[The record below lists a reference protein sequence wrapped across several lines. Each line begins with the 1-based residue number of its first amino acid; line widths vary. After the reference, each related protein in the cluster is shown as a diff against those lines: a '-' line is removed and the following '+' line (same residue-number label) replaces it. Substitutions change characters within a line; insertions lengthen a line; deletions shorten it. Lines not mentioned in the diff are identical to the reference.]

1 MTGFEPGDTV
11 SFTHNGDEAH
21 WIVGEVEEIRKGHE
35 GDHVLVV
42 RQGGPWSGDRY
53 VVLSSYVE
61 QVGTESRDANVDL
74 TSRHVSPDRALNMGK
89 ATQDG
94 MTVFLN

>member
-11 SFTHNGDEAH
+11 SFTHNGEEAH

-35 GDHVLVV
+35 GDHLLVV

-53 VVLSSYVE
+53 VVLSSYAE
-61 QVGTESRDANVDL
+61 QVEVESPNINVDS
-74 TSRHVSPDRALNMGK
+74 TSRHVSPTAR
-89 ATQDG
+89 
-94 MTVFLN
+94 

>member
-1 MTGFEPGDTV
+1 MTGLKPGDTV
-11 SFTHNGDEAH
+11 GFTYNGEEAH

-61 QVGTESRDANVDL
+61 QIGRESREANVDL
-74 TSRHVSPDRALNMGK
+74 TSRHVSPDRTLNMGK

>member
-1 MTGFEPGDTV
+1 MTGLKPGDTV
-11 SFTHNGDEAH
+11 GFTYNGEEAH

-53 VVLSSYVE
+53 VVLSSYVK
-61 QVGTESRDANVDL
+61 QVGTENRDANVD
-74 TSRHVSPDRALNMGK
+74 SSA
-89 ATQDG
+89 
-94 MTVFLN
+94 